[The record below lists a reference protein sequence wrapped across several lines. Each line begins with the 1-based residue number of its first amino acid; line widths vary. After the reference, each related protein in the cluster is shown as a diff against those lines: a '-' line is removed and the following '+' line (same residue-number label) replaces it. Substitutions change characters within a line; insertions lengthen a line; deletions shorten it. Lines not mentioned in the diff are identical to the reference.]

1 MSVFARRCAASM
13 CSGAMLIAL
22 FSALVGWSQVASAQ
36 APAAPAAAPAA
47 GTPAPTTEPVAPK
60 QSSLMWLIH
69 TSGWI
74 GGVLLLMSFYFV
86 AQVVRLFQDLR
97 VEVVMPPGL
106 VEDMDKLL
114 ASRDYPGILR
124 IAKESECELGQLV
137 TSGITSLS
145 SGLAE
150 ARDSVDRMG
159 EVVTVEMEKRI
170 SMLAVI
176 GSLGPLI
183 GLLGTLKGMISSF
196 SVIASG
202 EQMKA
207 AEVAFG
213 ISEALVITFEGVAL
227 SVPAIFLFAVFKNR
241 VASLSLQSIA
251 MADEFLLRV
260 HSSAARGKSG
270 GAPSAAPAAP
280 QA

>member
-1 MSVFARRCAASM
+1 MIAMASLWCGQTSRVF
-13 CSGAMLIAL
+13 GQT
-22 FSALVGWSQVASAQ
+22 GGT
-36 APAAPAAAPAA
+36 APAPGAAPAANTPPAEEA
-47 GTPAPTTEPVAPK
+47 KPPQ

-86 AQVVRLFQDLR
+86 AQIVRLFQDLR
-97 VEVVMPPGL
+97 EDVVMPGAL
-106 VEDMDKLL
+106 IEDMDKLL
-114 ASRDYPGILR
+114 AARDYPGIMR

-137 TSGITSLS
+137 TSGLASLS

-150 ARDSVDRMG
+150 ARGSVDRMG
-159 EVVTVEMEKRI
+159 DVITVEMEKRI

-176 GSLGPLI
+176 GSLGPLV

-196 SVIASG
+196 SVIATG

-207 AEVAFG
+207 SEVAFG

-227 SVPAIFLFAVFKNR
+227 SVPAIFLYAVFKNR
-241 VASLSLQSIA
+241 VASLSLQAIT
-251 MADEFLLRV
+251 MADEFLMRV
-260 HSSAARGKSG
+260 HASARSRAA
-270 GAPSAAPAAP
+270 APSAP
-280 QA
+280 QS

>member
-1 MSVFARRCAASM
+1 MSVFARRCAASV
-13 CSGAMLIAL
+13 CSWAV
-22 FSALVGWSQVASAQ
+22 LVAVFGVLMGVPHVATAQ
-36 APAAPAAAPAA
+36 EAAAPIAAPATPAAAAPTEAA
-47 GTPAPTTEPVAPK
+47 PV
-60 QSSLMWLIH
+60 QESTLMWLIH

-74 GGVLLLMSFYFV
+74 GLVLLLMSFYFV

-97 VEVVMPPGL
+97 SEVVMPPAL

-114 ASRDYPGILR
+114 LSRDYPGILR
-124 IAKESECELGQLV
+124 IAKESQCELGQLV

-150 ARDSVDRMG
+150 ARESIDRMG
-159 EVVTVEMEKRI
+159 EVITVEMEKRI

-183 GLLGTLKGMISSF
+183 GLLGTLKGMMSSF
-196 SVIASG
+196 ADIAKGG
-202 EQMKA
+202 EMKA
-207 AEVAFG
+207 SQVAHG
-213 ISEALVITFEGVAL
+213 ISEALLITFEGVAL

-241 VASLSLQSIA
+241 VASLSLQAIT

-260 HSSAARGKSG
+260 HGSARAKSG
-270 GAPSAAPAAP
+270 GAPTTAPAAP
-280 QA
+280 QE